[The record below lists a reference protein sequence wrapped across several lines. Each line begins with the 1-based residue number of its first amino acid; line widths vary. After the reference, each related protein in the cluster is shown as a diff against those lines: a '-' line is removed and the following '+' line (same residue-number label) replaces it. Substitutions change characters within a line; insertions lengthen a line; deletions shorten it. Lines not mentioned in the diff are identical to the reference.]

1 MFDAHDVLTNMIKNI
16 GNKSIMEI
24 FCRLILIEK
33 ILMDLDPEQFDTF
46 LVKEKKFVT
55 ICLLIFLK

>member
-33 ILMDLDPEQFDTF
+33 ILMDFDPEQFDTY
-46 LVKEKKFVT
+46 LVDNY
-55 ICLLIFLK
+55 LINLG